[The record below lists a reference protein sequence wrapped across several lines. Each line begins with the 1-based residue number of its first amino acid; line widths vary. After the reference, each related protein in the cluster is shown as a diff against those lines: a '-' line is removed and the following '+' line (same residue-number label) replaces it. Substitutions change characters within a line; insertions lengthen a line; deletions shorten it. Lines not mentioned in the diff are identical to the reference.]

1 MLMAGDRMTMT
12 EHHFET
18 EITGKLEIDPA
29 ALRERVYRT
38 AAGMVRVGVQ
48 WPKVTDA
55 PSLRIGVSVLDARE
69 GGDPRDVPA
78 FVELFFHDAFLI
90 LNLASPGSFGGV
102 IATAGGEYRVREF
115 SLDSH
120 VFDVAEERVPL
131 ADVVRWYDELKMD
144 VRQVAETPVQKAL
157 FHLLHLAR
165 TPQSDW
171 LTVLHLAHAADALNV
186 RSEELYELLETIC
199 GGAAPVLHPMHYDA
213 LDARVEEGEL
223 EIADAIDVAAKSIVK
238 ALQVHCAPHA

>member
-1 MLMAGDRMTMT
+1 MT

-18 EITGKLEIDPA
+18 EITGKLEIDPE

-38 AAGMVRVGVQ
+38 ATGMVRVSVQ
-48 WPKVTDA
+48 WPRVTDS
-55 PSLRIGVSVLDARE
+55 PSLRVGIDVIDARE

-90 LNLASPGSFGGV
+90 LNIASPGSFGGV
-102 IATAGGEYRVREF
+102 IATAGGEYRVREL

-120 VFDVAEERVPL
+120 VFDVAEGRVPL
-131 ADVVRWYDELKMD
+131 ADVVRWYDGLQ
-144 VRQVAETPVQKAL
+144 VHARQVAETPLTKAL

-165 TPQSDW
+165 TPASDW

-199 GGAAPVLHPMHYDA
+199 GGAAPVLHPMHDEA
-213 LDARVEEGEL
+213 LDERVDEGEL
-223 EIADAIDVAAKSIVK
+223 AMADAIDAAAKEIVK

>member
-1 MLMAGDRMTMT
+1 MDMTMN

-38 AAGMVRVGVQ
+38 AAGMVRVGVE
-48 WPKVTDA
+48 WPKGSDA
-55 PSLRIGVSVLDARE
+55 PSMRVGVDVLDARA

-78 FVELFFHDAFLI
+78 FVELFFHDAFLMF
-90 LNLASPGSFGGV
+90 NLSSPGSFGGS
-102 IATAGGEYRVREF
+102 IATAGGAYRVREF
-115 SLDSH
+115 ALDGH
-120 VFDVAEERVPL
+120 VFEVAEERVPL
-131 ADVVRWYDELKMD
+131 ADVVRWYEGLRID

-157 FHLLHLAR
+157 FHLLQLAR
-165 TPQSDW
+165 VPQSDW
-171 LTVLHLAHAADALNV
+171 LTVLHLAHAANALDV
-186 RSEELYELLETIC
+186 RSEALYELLETIC
-199 GGAAPVLHPMHYDA
+199 GGAAPVLHPMHDDA

-223 EIADAIDVAAKSIVK
+223 AIADAIDAAAKSIVK